1 MRISDWSSDVCS
13 SDLTALRA
21 RYQALAGDRRL
32 VGLSWRSTNR
42 RIGVDKSIPV
52 HDLLSALRQP
62 GIQWISLQYGDCA
75 EDLAALRG
83 AGIAIHDA
91 PAIDRFRHLDGF
103 AAQVAA
109 LQLGRASCRER
120 VVQYVEI
127 PVVAGFIK

>member
-75 EDLAALRG
+75 EAPAALRG
-83 AGIAIHDA
+83 KTEDRGGGEACVGTCRSRGA
-91 PAIDRFRHLDGF
+91 P
-103 AAQVAA
+103 V
-109 LQLGRASCRER
+109 
-120 VVQYVEI
+120 Y
-127 PVVAGFIK
+127 

>member
-62 GIQWISLQYGDCA
+62 GIQWLSLQYGDCA

-83 AGIAIHDA
+83 KSEERRVGKECVQTCNIW
-91 PAIDRFRHLDGF
+91 
-103 AAQVAA
+103 V
-109 LQLGRASCRER
+109 GRL
-120 VVQYVEI
+120 
-127 PVVAGFIK
+127 P